1 MLFFSCLHRSSILS
15 ILAAELSKCVS
26 MAQNFCS
33 VSLLGE
39 EMEVEGA
46 RLVDDWL
53 WQTDDLDVDKVLG
66 VACEKDGDRARFWGA
81 HHLLKCN

>member
-1 MLFFSCLHRSSILS
+1 
-15 ILAAELSKCVS
+15 
-26 MAQNFCS
+26 
-33 VSLLGE
+33 
-39 EMEVEGA
+39 MEVEGA